1 MLDPIEKEQLL
12 QIILRNDADPMFC
25 KNDRL
30 QYTMVNPAMERLLNL
45 PSDKILGKRAA
56 EFMEAESARILQEMD
71 ELVLQG
77 QTIRETRI
85 IKLDDKP
92 RTFNFVKE
100 PLRDEQGSITGIC
113 GLVRDITELQQA
125 ERLLRLREDRLKAQ
139 FQSIPVPTF
148 TWQKKE
154 DDFYL
159 SDYNE
164 AALKITQGKIVE
176 MVGKKLTELYVNR
189 PDLIDDVNN
198 CYNEKNVFARDM
210 SYQYATTGEKKFLS
224 VKYAFVPPD
233 GVLVHT
239 EDITERKAV
248 NEALRDSEERFR
260 ALAENAYD
268 TIMRFDRDHRHL
280 YVNPVVERQTGILV
294 KDFFGKTHAE
304 LGFPPHLVDLWG
316 EAIEKVF
323 VEKHSNRIEFQL
335 PSGIWID
342 WLLVPEMSESDEVKA
357 VMASARDIT
366 LRKYAERQLLAALE
380 KLREADKVKSNF
392 ISRMSHEIRTPI
404 NHIIGM
410 ASIVRMQRE
419 AMPSEEINKYLDIV
433 MHSAEKLLEIF
444 NAVLDLSRINRNT
457 LDIVNKEFSPIE
469 FLNTIAEKYR
479 LEADN
484 NDLQFELRLENNLPA
499 KVIGDPV
506 KLEQILENLLDNAV
520 KFTNKGGVGLSA
532 EVKQRVGDRVEMQFA
547 VDDTGVGIPENHHEK
562 IFEPFYQ
569 VDMST
574 TREFQGAGIG
584 LAIVKELVK
593 LLDGQVWLTSEPKAG
608 TTFFF
613 TYWMDVPPAAIA

>member
-1 MLDPIEKEQLL
+1 MFDKIEKEQLL
-12 QIILRNDADPMFC
+12 QIILKNDADPIFC
-25 KNDRL
+25 KNDLL
-30 QYTMVNPAMERLLNL
+30 QYTMVNPAMEKLLNL
-45 PSDKILGKRAA
+45 PSDKILGKKAA
-56 EFMEAESARILQEMD
+56 EFMEAESARMLQEMD

-77 QTIRETRI
+77 QTIRETRVV
-85 IKLDDKP
+85 KLDEKP
-92 RTFNFVKE
+92 RTFVFVKE
-100 PLRDEQGSITGIC
+100 PLKDEQGRITGIC

-139 FQSIPVPTF
+139 FQSIPVPTY

-164 AALKITQGKIVE
+164 AAMKITHGKIAE
-176 MVGKKLTELYVNR
+176 MVGKKLGEFYINR
-189 PDLIDDVNN
+189 PDLIDDINN

-210 SYQYATTGEKKFLS
+210 AYHYATTGEKKFLS

-239 EDITERKAV
+239 EDITERKTV

-280 YVNPVVERQTGILV
+280 YANPIVEQQTGIPV
-294 KDFFGKTHAE
+294 KDFYGKTHAE
-304 LGFPPHLVDLWG
+304 LGFPPHLVELWG

-323 VEKHSNRIEFQL
+323 IEKHSNRIEFQL

-342 WLLVPEMSESDEVKA
+342 WLLVPEMAESGEVKA
-357 VMASARDIT
+357 VLASARDIT

-419 AMPSEEINKYLDIV
+419 SMSTEEIDKYLDIV
-433 MHSAEKLLEIF
+433 MRSAERLLDIF
-444 NAVLDLSRINRNT
+444 NAVLDLSRINRNS
-457 LDIVNKEFSPIE
+457 LDIVNKKFSPVE
-469 FLNTIAEKYR
+469 FLRTIADKYQ
-479 LEADN
+479 ATAKN
-484 NDLQFELRLENNLPA
+484 KGLQFELRLKNNLPA
-499 KVIGDPV
+499 RVISDPV
-506 KLEQILENLLDNAV
+506 KLEQILDNLLDNAV
-520 KFTNKGGVGLSA
+520 KFTDRGDIGLSA
-532 EVKQRVGDRVEMQFA
+532 SVNQQVGDRVELLFA
-547 VDDTGVGIPENHHEK
+547 VNDSGVGIPENHHEK

-593 LLDGQVWLTSEPKAG
+593 LLDGNVWLTSEPNVG
-608 TTFFF
+608 TTFCF
-613 TYWMDVPPAAIA
+613 TCWMDISPTVD

>member
-1 MLDPIEKEQLL
+1 MLDQVEKEQLL
-12 QIILRNDADPMFC
+12 EFLLRNDADPMFC

-30 QYTMVNPAMERLLNL
+30 QYTMVNPAMEKLFNL
-45 PSDKILGKRAA
+45 PSDKILGKKAA

-100 PLRDEQGSITGIC
+100 PLRDEQGRVTGVC

-125 ERLLRLREDRLKAQ
+125 ERLLRLHDDRLKAQ
-139 FQSIPVPTF
+139 FQSIPVPTY

-159 SDYNE
+159 TDYNE
-164 AALKITQGKIVE
+164 AAVKITQGKIAQA
-176 MVGKKLTELYVNR
+176 VGQKLSELYRDR
-189 PDLIDDVNN
+189 PDLVDDINK

-210 SYQYATTGEKKFLS
+210 AYHYATTGRKKHLS

-233 GVLVHT
+233 SVLVHT
-239 EDITERKAV
+239 EDITERKEV

-268 TIMRFDRDHRHL
+268 TIMRFDREHRHL
-280 YVNPVVERQTGILV
+280 YANPVVEQQTGIPV
-294 KDFFGKTHAE
+294 KDFIGKTHAE

-323 VEKHSNRIEFQL
+323 IEKHSNRIEFQL

-342 WLLVPEMSESDEVKA
+342 WLLVPELSESGEVKA

-366 LRKYAERQLLAALE
+366 LRKYAERQLLTALE

-419 AMPSEEINKYLDIV
+419 TMPNEEIDKYLDIV
-433 MHSAEKLLEIF
+433 MHSADRVLEIF
-444 NAVLDLSRINRNT
+444 NAVLDLSRINRSA
-457 LDIVNKEFSPIE
+457 LDIVSKEYSLVD
-469 FLNTIAEKYR
+469 FLQTIAGKYR
-479 LEADN
+479 QEAEN
-484 NDLQFELRLENNLPA
+484 HGLQFELRLEKNIPA
-499 KVIGDPV
+499 KVVGDQV
-506 KLEQILENLLDNAV
+506 KLKQILENLLDNAV
-520 KFTNKGGVGLSA
+520 KFTNQGHIDLSA
-532 EVKQRVGDRVEMQFA
+532 EVKQRVGDRLEMQFA
-547 VDDTGVGIPENHHEK
+547 VNDSGVGIPENHHDK

-593 LLDGQVWLTSEPKAG
+593 LLDGQVWLISQPNSG
-608 TTFFF
+608 STFFF
-613 TYWMDVPPAAIA
+613 TCWLDIAPPPMA